1 MKYYLRKEKYFSPLN
16 ILRIMKITLF
26 LLIGAFMQ
34 VSANGFAQ
42 TITLKETNSSLEK
55 VLKKISAQSNYDFLY
70 NSTMLK
76 DSKSVSI
83 DIKNV
88 DINEALTRS
97 FVDQPFDF
105 TISENTV

>member
-1 MKYYLRKEKYFSPLN
+1 MKYYLRKEKYFSPCN

-42 TITLKETNSSLEK
+42 KITLKETNSSLEK

-70 NSTMLK
+70 NSAMLK
-76 DSKSVSI
+76 DS
-83 DIKNV
+83 
-88 DINEALTRS
+88 
-97 FVDQPFDF
+97 
-105 TISENTV
+105 